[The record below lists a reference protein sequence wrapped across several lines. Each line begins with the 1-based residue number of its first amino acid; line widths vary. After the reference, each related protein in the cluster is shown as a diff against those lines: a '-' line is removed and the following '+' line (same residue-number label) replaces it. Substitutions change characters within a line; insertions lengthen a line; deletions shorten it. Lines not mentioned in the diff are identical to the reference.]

1 VKPMTDS
8 SYLRDK
14 AEQALRLARDITDQ
28 ALVKSLIEAAAE
40 SLGRADAIDLVEGLK
55 DVAAALG
62 EDPSR
67 QPRRQLPIRSKVTFD
82 KCLDGR
88 WGSSWTV

>member
-1 VKPMTDS
+1 MTDS

-28 ALVKSLIEAAAE
+28 VLVKSLIEAAAE

-62 EDPSR
+62 EDLSR
-67 QPRRQLPIRSKVTFD
+67 QPLRQLPIRSKVMLD